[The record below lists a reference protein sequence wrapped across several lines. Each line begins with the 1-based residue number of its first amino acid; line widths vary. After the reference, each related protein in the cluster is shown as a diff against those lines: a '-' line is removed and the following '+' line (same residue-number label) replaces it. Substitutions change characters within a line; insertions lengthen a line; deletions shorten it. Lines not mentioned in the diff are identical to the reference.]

1 MPYYIKKQGLSGR
14 MVYWCGESVWSD
26 DRKKSQGFPN
36 TEMAENTIKNPDGK
50 NGGVTGA
57 VVIEEELE

>member
-1 MPYYIKKQGLSGR
+1 

-50 NGGVTGA
+50 NGGFTGA